1 MWYNF
6 INYVMSY
13 SGRIREFF
21 QWLGI
26 FIFGLFAFSLL
37 LLGTIK

>member
-1 MWYNF
+1 MWYDF

-13 SGRIREFF
+13 SGYIREFF

-26 FIFGLFAFSLL
+26 SLLALFAFSLL
-37 LLGTIK
+37 LMGSI